1 MIKLDSIKKL
11 MECAV
16 ISGYLKDE
24 QPISLFLIGR
34 PESGK
39 SELIKVMRDFPNTF
53 YTNDLSYKGCV
64 DYVLPEV
71 ENNKISHIL
80 IPDFINIVSHKK
92 AAATLVPLL
101 NSLMSEGLKDLKI
114 YGTKKEYRDPLFCGV
129 ITGITKE
136 IFDKKIIYWRN
147 IGFLTRML
155 VVTYGYTQLTKMA
168 IHEYIRSGNYNN
180 RIKPGA
186 DLTNIDK
193 FRLRGL
199 SVEIPKD
206 IAKDICALA
215 NAEGGYII
223 IGVDDT
229 GRIVGFKG
237 DKRVGQYGIEGYYEN
252 DLKGKQGF
260 LKGAKD
266 ASGNIIE
273 SITSQ
278 IKPAEN
284 GAKLILTIDKNIQFK
299 AEKELKEAVEKWDAK
314 GGTII
319 VMEPKTGKILSMVSF
334 PNFDPN
340 NYNKVEDINVFLNPA
355 ISCIYEPGSVFKPFT
370 IAGAL
375 EEKLITPKTTYKD
388 TGKVKIKG
396 YIISNVEGK
405 SYGNPTITEVLEK
418 SINTGA
424 VFVQRK
430 LGKELFKKY
439 VEKFGFSQKTGIDLQ
454 GEIAGNISN
463 LDSKR
468 DIDYATASFGQ
479 GIAVT
484 PIELITAFSAIAN
497 GGKLLKP
504 FVVEKEIFYDNREK
518 INHPTLIN
526 QVISTSTAET
536 LTKMLVSVVDNG
548 YGKKA
553 KVDGYFIAGKT
564 GTAQVPEKG
573 TYSKDRTIHTFIGFA
588 PAFDPRFTILVKL
601 DEPKGIRFAA
611 DSCAPIFRKLAE
623 FIFNYLKIPP
633 Q

>member
-206 IAKDICALA
+206 IARAVQILSS
-215 NAEGGYII
+215 NISEIN
-223 IGVDDT
+223 
-229 GRIVGFKG
+229 
-237 DKRVGQYGIEGYYEN
+237 GYYIVRRGTYN
-252 DLKGKQGF
+252 WRVDLRTYGF
-260 LKGAKD
+260 RLHKNLRSLIKAICLYRTNLE
-266 ASGNIIE
+266 GNCVTE
-273 SITSQ
+273 EDLIT
-278 IKPAEN
+278 
-284 GAKLILTIDKNIQFK
+284 
-299 AEKELKEAVEKWDAK
+299 
-314 GGTII
+314 
-319 VMEPKTGKILSMVSF
+319 
-334 PNFDPN
+334 
-340 NYNKVEDINVFLNPA
+340 
-355 ISCIYEPGSVFKPFT
+355 
-370 IAGAL
+370 L
-375 EEKLITPKTTYKD
+375 EEF
-388 TGKVKIKG
+388 VKFM
-396 YIISNVEGK
+396 NF
-405 SYGNPTITEVLEK
+405 NFTE
-418 SINTGA
+418 I
-424 VFVQRK
+424 
-430 LGKELFKKY
+430 
-439 VEKFGFSQKTGIDLQ
+439 
-454 GEIAGNISN
+454 
-463 LDSKR
+463 
-468 DIDYATASFGQ
+468 
-479 GIAVT
+479 
-484 PIELITAFSAIAN
+484 
-497 GGKLLKP
+497 
-504 FVVEKEIFYDNREK
+504 
-518 INHPTLIN
+518 
-526 QVISTSTAET
+526 
-536 LTKMLVSVVDNG
+536 
-548 YGKKA
+548 
-553 KVDGYFIAGKT
+553 
-564 GTAQVPEKG
+564 
-573 TYSKDRTIHTFIGFA
+573 
-588 PAFDPRFTILVKL
+588 
-601 DEPKGIRFAA
+601 
-611 DSCAPIFRKLAE
+611 
-623 FIFNYLKIPP
+623 
-633 Q
+633 